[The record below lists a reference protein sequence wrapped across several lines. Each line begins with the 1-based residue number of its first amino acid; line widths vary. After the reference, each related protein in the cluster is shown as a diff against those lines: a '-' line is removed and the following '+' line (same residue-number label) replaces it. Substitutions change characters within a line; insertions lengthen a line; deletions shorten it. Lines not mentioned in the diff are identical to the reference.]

1 MAKLQFLITRAGRR
15 RLAAG
20 FVKTVSQGDQEFENA
35 GKGMTENVQLRKKS
49 VSGAPPVL
57 RSHSAKN
64 KR

>member
-57 RSHSAKN
+57 PQPQRK
-64 KR
+64 K